1 MESIFCKKMPRILTH
16 SFALRNTLVKQFELL
31 VVSHTGVV
39 FAAIASVETVV
50 NVVGSVA
57 GNEIY
62 SATLDYYR
70 GFVFFVLRTAMS
82 FALY

>member
-1 MESIFCKKMPRILTH
+1 
-16 SFALRNTLVKQFELL
+16 
-31 VVSHTGVV
+31 VSHSGAI

-50 NVVGSVA
+50 NVGSSVA

-70 GFVFFVLRTAMS
+70 GFVFFV
-82 FALY
+82 FAGCNVICLILMGYVYHTR